1 MIRNWYNQIP
11 YPALRTKREITKY
24 INWRQFTKGT
34 RGKQNEQLFPKYRI
48 ANSSSCTTTELSKLL
63 TSCLTAVKNHVIR
76 YCEKVYERSG
86 KNLFWSIKNSGEVLN
101 KLKSRG
107 FRATS
112 LSTYD
117 FSTLYTTL
125 PHNLIKEKLINLIE
139 WTFKRE
145 GSPYIACNERQAFF
159 TSEDTKRYKLWSC
172 QNVCEALIYFLDN
185 IYIRFGTKLYR
196 QIVGIPMGTN
206 CAPLVADLFLFCYE
220 RDFMT
225 SLSDVKQAEIIEAFK
240 STSRYLDELL
250 NIDNPYFEGMV
261 NLIYPPELQL
271 NKANIAETEA
281 PFLDLHLSIS
291 NGFVSSKIYDKR
303 DDFDFDIVNFP
314 FLDGDVPRSTSY
326 GVYISQLIR
335 FARVSSHVVDFNA
348 RNKSLTAKLLQQGYR
363 YHKLRKTFSK
373 FYRRHYELVSK
384 FNVGLKTLLH
394 QGLSEPEFYGDL
406 VYKFKKIV
414 GRVDFSDQ
422 FRKIIVRY
430 KRIGYNI
437 NIMRQSACLVFNPIT
452 VNNFASLFN
461 CTPVGRASDFC
472 DVTATISQNVLILVS
487 NATCQFHYHWLDIFG
502 LLEEIDIKTSV
513 AFFKYFSI
521 FHKMKPGKVF

>member
-1 MIRNWYNQIP
+1 M
-11 YPALRTKREITKY
+11 KEIS
-24 INWRQFTKGT
+24 WR
-34 RGKQNEQLFPKYRI
+34 LF
-48 ANSSSCTTTELSKLL
+48 L
-63 TSCLTAVKNHVIR
+63 T
-76 YCEKVYERSG
+76 
-86 KNLFWSIKNSGEVLN
+86 LN
-101 KLKSRG
+101 KLK
-107 FRATS
+107 
-112 LSTYD
+112 L
-117 FSTLYTTL
+117 LKHL
-125 PHNLIKEKLINLIE
+125 NLHL
-139 WTFKRE
+139 
-145 GSPYIACNERQAFF
+145 
-159 TSEDTKRYKLWSC
+159 
-172 QNVCEALIYFLDN
+172 
-185 IYIRFGTKLYR
+185 
-196 QIVGIPMGTN
+196 
-206 CAPLVADLFLFCYE
+206 
-220 RDFMT
+220 
-225 SLSDVKQAEIIEAFK
+225 EIF
-240 STSRYLDELL
+240 DLL

-261 NLIYPPELQL
+261 NRIYPPELQL
-271 NKANIAETEA
+271 NKANTADTEA

-291 NGFVSSKIYDKR
+291 NGFVSSKIYDKG

-461 CTPVGRASDFC
+461 CTPVGRASDMKLF
-472 DVTATISQNVLILVS
+472 ILV
-487 NATCQFHYHWLDIFG
+487 G
-502 LLEEIDIKTSV
+502 LGRS
-513 AFFKYFSI
+513 FFCLLLGPPGFNCWFSSAPV
-521 FHKMKPGKVF
+521 FQWCCSTPQGSPGVGRNTFLSSPHLCFIIVFICDLFVSRDDPLMS

>member
-1 MIRNWYNQIP
+1 M
-11 YPALRTKREITKY
+11 
-24 INWRQFTKGT
+24 
-34 RGKQNEQLFPKYRI
+34 
-48 ANSSSCTTTELSKLL
+48 SELSKLL

-76 YCEKVYERSG
+76 YCEKVYERSD

-101 KLKSRG
+101 KLRSRG

-139 WTFKRE
+139 WTFRRE

-172 QNVCEALIYFLDN
+172 QNVCEALIYLLDN

-196 QIVGIPMGTN
+196 QIVGIPKGTN

-225 SLSDVKQAEIIEAFK
+225 SH
-240 STSRYLDELL
+240 
-250 NIDNPYFEGMV
+250 
-261 NLIYPPELQL
+261 
-271 NKANIAETEA
+271 TEA

-326 GVYISQLIR
+326 GVYSSQLIR

-348 RNKSLTAKLLQQGYR
+348 RNKSLTAKLLQGGYR
-363 YHKLRKTFSK
+363 YHKLQKTFSK
-373 FYRRHYELVSK
+373 FYRRHYELISK
-384 FNVGLKTLLH
+384 FSVGLKTLLH
-394 QGLSEPEFYGDL
+394 QGLSEPEFYGDF

-414 GRVDFSDQ
+414 GRADFSDQ

-461 CTPVGRASDFC
+461 CTPVGRASDSMMAP
-472 DVTATISQNVLILVS
+472 T
-487 NATCQFHYHWLDIFG
+487 
-502 LLEEIDIKTSV
+502 
-513 AFFKYFSI
+513 
-521 FHKMKPGKVF
+521 